1 MPRHFL
7 SPPFIS
13 FIFLFNPSGGPS
25 GGPRLK
31 PKSRPQWGR
40 RCGEMRGPL
49 LGVRLCSTSWQR
61 GESVPSDICIVQ
73 PCVCIVNTCSGSC
86 LFVQHAVSSS
96 LPRWGMK
103 RLMKSMSHIF
113 MRHLRSLATSMLWKD
128 FSECLYHRYA
138 RMRSMQWRFPSHF
151 QGSNPPCGVFLC
163 RDRSSWRRT
172 PGKSRGGSLPDST
185 RQWLPPNA
193 MQGDICKP

>member
-1 MPRHFL
+1 MSLTGPQKTFKARSTVMKMPRHFL

-13 FIFLFNPSGGPS
+13 FIFLFNPSGGTS

-40 RCGEMRGPL
+40 RCGETRGPL

-61 GESVPSDICIVQ
+61 GESLPSDICIVQ

-103 RLMKSMSHIF
+103 RLMKSMSHILHETF
-113 MRHLRSLATSMLWKD
+113 ENSGNVSALKRLLT
-128 FSECLYHRYA
+128 
-138 RMRSMQWRFPSHF
+138 
-151 QGSNPPCGVFLC
+151 VFLSQVC
-163 RDRSSWRRT
+163 THTVRAVAFSI
-172 PGKSRGGSLPDST
+172 PLSRL
-185 RQWLPPNA
+185 
-193 MQGDICKP
+193 